1 MYAVETKPE
10 ASSSARIKCFLM
22 LGLLALAGCAG
33 TPETA
38 QLAAQPQTAPVRTI
52 TSFDEPL
59 RCMDNLFLA
68 QGKKDIYITSAG
80 VPDATGQIAAGTKEM
95 LITAIAKMSARSNAF
110 RFVDFDPTQIDV
122 QMLSELIGLR
132 PGFVAPNYYIRGAI
146 TQLDSNVLSSNA
158 SAGISAPSLD
168 LAASRGQIISVMS
181 VDLNIGQL
189 VTRQIMPGMSAS
201 NSIAVVRTGH
211 SGEVG
216 GIIGKVGLSLNVQF
230 DHSEG
235 FHQAVRNLIELSAI
249 ESLGKLTRVPYWQCL
264 EIDQA
269 SPTYRTEARQWF
281 DAMSQ
286 TDRIRFARSNL
297 MRAGYLAGGD
307 GDGAVDAP
315 LQDAIARYQSEH
327 DLVPNGRVDF
337 DLYYRL
343 MSETTGAKVAKV
355 VLPSGA
361 GASSAAPAV
370 SATTATATA
379 PAATPATT
387 LAAPA
392 TTAPVPV
399 VAPDLRLTT
408 SRGDHPTYHVHETLA
423 VQATATRDAFLYCY
437 YQDAEG
443 TVARIFPNRFQPNA
457 LVHGAT
463 PVQIPS
469 GSGHAFDI
477 RFDKGP
483 AKEAVA
489 CVVSNDELGVKLPD
503 KLKGEDLAP
512 LPVTGLQDIIS
523 AFHQLGR
530 GPMTEKWLSIEVM

>member
-1 MYAVETKPE
+1 MCSAETEAE
-10 ASSSARIKCFLM
+10 ASSSVRITCFLM

-38 QLAAQPQTAPVRTI
+38 QLAAQPRTAPVRTI

-59 RCMDNLFLA
+59 RCMDNLFLSL
-68 QGKKDIYITSAG
+68 GKKDIYITSAG

-95 LITAIAKMSARSNAF
+95 LITAIAKMSARSGAF

-132 PGFVAPNYYIRGAI
+132 PGFVAPRYYIRGAI
-146 TQLDSNVLSSNA
+146 TQLDSNVLSSSG

-168 LAASRGQIISVMS
+168 LAVSHGQIVSVMS
-181 VDLNIGQL
+181 VDVNIGEL

-211 SGEVG
+211 GGEVG

-249 ESLGKLTRVPYWQCL
+249 ESLGKLMHVPYWQCL
-264 EIDQA
+264 EMDQA

-281 DAMSQ
+281 EGMSA
-286 TDRIRFARSNL
+286 TDRIRFTRSSL
-297 MRAGYLAGGD
+297 ARAGYLADGEGGD
-307 GDGAVDAP
+307 AVDAP

-327 DLVPNGRVDF
+327 DLVANGRVDF

-343 MSETTGAKVAKV
+343 IAEAGGVQGLKPGQAGTGRV
-355 VLPSGA
+355 
-361 GASSAAPAV
+361 APAV
-370 SATTATATA
+370 NAPTATLPETRAIV
-379 PAATPATT
+379 TPT
-387 LAAPA
+387 PI
-392 TTAPVPV
+392 
-399 VAPDLRLTT
+399 VAPDLQLRSNL
-408 SRGDHPTYHVHETLA
+408 GKHPSYHIHDTLA
-423 VQATATRDAFLYCY
+423 VEAVTTQNAFLYCY
-437 YQDAEG
+437 YQDADG

-457 LVHGAT
+457 LVHGST
-463 PVQIPS
+463 PVKIPP
-469 GSGHAFDI
+469 GIDHAFDI
-477 RFDKGP
+477 RFEKAR

-489 CVVSNDELGVKLPD
+489 CVASNDELGMKLPET
-503 KLKGEDLAP
+503 LKGEDLAP
-512 LPVTGLQDIIS
+512 LPVTSLQEIINN
-523 AFHQLGR
+523 FRQLGG
-530 GPMTEKWLSIEVM
+530 GPLTEKWLSIEVM

>member
-1 MYAVETKPE
+1 MCAVETKPE
-10 ASSSARIKCFLM
+10 ASSSARITCFLM

-38 QLAAQPQTAPVRTI
+38 HLAAQPQTAPVRTI

-146 TQLDSNVLSSNA
+146 TQLDSNVLSSNV

-281 DAMSQ
+281 DAMNQ

-297 MRAGYLAGGD
+297 MRAGYLADSGGGD
-307 GDGAVDAP
+307 AVDAP
-315 LQDAIARYQSEH
+315 LRDAIARYQSEH

-355 VLPSGA
+355 VPSGA
-361 GASSAAPAV
+361 VVGSAPPAVNAATTATTSAAPA
-370 SATTATATA
+370 
-379 PAATPATT
+379 PAAPT
-387 LAAPA
+387 
-392 TTAPVPV
+392 PV

-408 SRGDHPTYHVHETLA
+408 NRGDHPTYHVHETLA

-437 YQDAEG
+437 YQDADG

-457 LVHGAT
+457 LVHGAA

-469 GSGHAFDI
+469 ASGHAFDI
-477 RFDKGP
+477 RFDKGH
-483 AKEAVA
+483 ATEAVA

-503 KLKGEDLAP
+503 KLKGADLAP
-512 LPVTGLQDIIS
+512 LPVANLQGIIS
-523 AFHQLGR
+523 AFRQLG
-530 GPMTEKWLSIEVM
+530 GGAMTEKWLSIEVM

>member
-1 MYAVETKPE
+1 
-10 ASSSARIKCFLM
+10 M
-22 LGLLALAGCAG
+22 LGVLALAGCAG

-38 QLAAQPQTAPVRTI
+38 HLAAQPQTAPVRTI

-59 RCMDNLFLA
+59 RCMDNLFLT

-95 LITAIAKMSARSNAF
+95 LITAIAKMSARSGAF

-122 QMLSELIGLR
+122 QMLSELVGLR
-132 PGFVAPNYYIRGAI
+132 PSFVAPNYYIRGAI
-146 TQLDSNVLSSNA
+146 TQLDSNVLSSSA
-158 SAGISAPSLD
+158 SAGLSAPSFD
-168 LAASRGQIISVMS
+168 LAVSHGQIVSVMS

-201 NSIAVVRTGH
+201 NSIAVVRTGNG
-211 SGEVG
+211 GEIG

-269 SPTYRTEARQWF
+269 SPTYRTVARQWF

-286 TDRIRFARSNL
+286 TDRVRFARSNL
-297 MRAGYLAGGD
+297 ERAGYLANGGGD
-307 GDGAVDAP
+307 AVDAP

-327 DLVPNGRVDF
+327 DLVANGRVDF

-343 MSETTGAKVAKV
+343 LAEADGAKPSK
-355 VLPSGA
+355 LSGA
-361 GASSAAPAV
+361 VPAVRPAAAATVSAA
-370 SATTATATA
+370 SA
-379 PAATPATT
+379 PPMPSPTPI
-387 LAAPA
+387 
-392 TTAPVPV
+392 
-399 VAPDLRLTT
+399 VAPDLRLSTN
-408 SRGDHPTYHVHETLA
+408 RGDHPSYHVHETLA
-423 VQATATRDAFLYCY
+423 VQAVTARDAFLYCY

-463 PVQIPS
+463 PVAIPP
-469 GSGHAFDI
+469 GVDHAFDI
-477 RFDKGP
+477 RFDKGH

-489 CVVSNDELGVKLPD
+489 CVASNDELGVKLPSQ
-503 KLKGEDLAP
+503 LKAEDLAP
-512 LPVTGLQDIIS
+512 LPVTSLQDVITS
-523 AFHQLGR
+523 FRRLGG
-530 GPMTEKWLSIEVM
+530 GPLTEKWLSIEVM